1 MDTAGKNA
9 KAIAEYIKHQLDKD
23 KIQDQITMKEFV
35 DPFKGTSNKPLADD
49 RPYKAPAGAASNIGL
64 CPHMKTPGCAGVNLV
79 GNNRTSETFK

>member
-35 DPFKGTSNKPLADD
+35 DPFKGGK
-49 RPYKAPAGAASNIGL
+49 
-64 CPHMKTPGCAGVNLV
+64 
-79 GNNRTSETFK
+79 